1 MKQVIDTRV
10 VAEGRS
16 SYFVR
21 IISRQ
26 NFTKKLV
33 VSLEGQLANHS
44 KSVVAEQSRAA
55 KQFEGKSAN
64 TI

>member
-1 MKQVIDTRV
+1 MVLDDRTWSIRSCIVVLILIGGSMKQVIDTRV

-33 VSLEGQLANHS
+33 VSLEG
-44 KSVVAEQSRAA
+44 
-55 KQFEGKSAN
+55 
-64 TI
+64 